1 MHRLGSLG
9 HLTGTSEPQ
18 PGEHGR
24 ATCRKW
30 LMSKHSRGAA
40 TMWVFRARFRAHAIH
55 GFTGSG
61 KLITPE
67 AMDSDLGGAAPAG
80 REICSKSPTKECTRR
95 ATARA
100 RGLPGEEPAQNTRM
114 LSTKKRNKKRR
125 ANRQEGCPRS
135 RGGCASEHVSRA
147 PSLLASRAPLTPQPP
162 CRPPQVPRPLSQAP
176 RRRRPRCRLRWP
188 RPRP

>member
-9 HLTGTSEPQ
+9 HQTGTSEPQ

-80 REICSKSPTKECTRR
+80 REICSKKALQKSVQDVQPR
-95 ATARA
+95 ARA
-100 RGLPGEEPAQNTRM
+100 GFPEKN
-114 LSTKKRNKKRR
+114 
-125 ANRQEGCPRS
+125 
-135 RGGCASEHVSRA
+135 
-147 PSLLASRAPLTPQPP
+147 
-162 CRPPQVPRPLSQAP
+162 
-176 RRRRPRCRLRWP
+176 RRRTREC
-188 RPRP
+188 